1 MREGRPGGRWR
12 ERWREYRV
20 PIAVGVVVLGAAA
33 ALVASSL
40 RRPSVSTHVP
50 TDPAPVPA
58 GDTLTGPVTYTVDA
72 SSPDRWRYF
81 DFSRGSVVEAPGPLE
96 WDLAFRRFHV
106 VANGGGGF
114 PGRGGIR
121 DLGSVPFD
129 SVAVVPADGYEE
141 TRAARDT
148 VHPATEDW
156 YDYSFTSHI
165 LRPKDRVFAVRTAD
179 GRYAKLRILGYYCP
193 GARPGCLAFRY
204 VYQGDGSRRVASA
217 GRDR

>member
-1 MREGRPGGRWR
+1 VREGRSAGRWR

-20 PIAVGVVVLGAAA
+20 PIAVGVVVLGAAV

-40 RRPSVSTHVP
+40 RRPAVSTHVP
-50 TDPAPVPA
+50 TDPAPIPA
-58 GDTLTGPVTYTVDA
+58 GDTLTGPVIYTVDA

-106 VANGGGGF
+106 VANGGEGF
-114 PGRGGIR
+114 PGGGGIR

-179 GRYAKLRILGYYCP
+179 GRYAKLSILGYYCP

-217 GRDR
+217 VRDR